1 MTPEQAYTYAAAL
14 CNKAE
19 YCTAE
24 IAAKLRTKGLDAADI
39 ANVLSTLHAQRL
51 GADRRYAMAFA
62 RQKFRNQLWGRR
74 KIEIELRRKR
84 IPSDIIAEA
93 TAQIGEREYTAALRS
108 IIAKKA
114 RSYPAPP
121 DRAARTSIARFAI
134 ARGFEPSLV
143 FHAIASTT
151 HS

>member
-24 IAAKLRTKGLDAADI
+24 IAAKLRTKGIDAADI
-39 ANVLSTLHAQRL
+39 ADVLGTLHAQRL
-51 GADRRYAMAFA
+51 VDDRRYAMAFA

-84 IPSDIIAEA
+84 IASDIIAEA

-143 FHAIASTT
+143 FDAIASTT

>member
-19 YCTAE
+19 YCSAE
-24 IAAKLRTKGLDAADI
+24 IAAKLRTKGLDSADI
-39 ANVLSTLHAQRL
+39 ADVLGTLHAQRL
-51 GADRRYAMAFA
+51 VDDRRYAMAFA

-84 IPSDIIAEA
+84 IASDIIAEA

-108 IIAKKA
+108 IITKKA

-143 FHAIASTT
+143 FDAIASTT

>member
-19 YCTAE
+19 YCSAE
-24 IAAKLRTKGLDAADI
+24 IAAKLHAKGTAPDDI
-39 ANVLSTLHAQRL
+39 AGVLDKLQSQRL
-51 GADRRYAMAFA
+51 VDDHRYAMAFA

-114 RSYPAPP
+114 RSYPAPL
-121 DRAARTSIARFAI
+121 DHASRTSIARFAI

-143 FHAIASTT
+143 FDTLSALL
-151 HS
+151 